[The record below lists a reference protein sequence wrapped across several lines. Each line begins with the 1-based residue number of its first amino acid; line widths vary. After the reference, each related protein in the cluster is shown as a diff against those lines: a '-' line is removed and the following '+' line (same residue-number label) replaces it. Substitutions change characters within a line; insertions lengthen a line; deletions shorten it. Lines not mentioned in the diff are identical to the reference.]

1 MEYKMRLC
9 YANGGEG
16 DGSVVVCA
24 RDGVE
29 IVRADWNGENR
40 EPLRSDRGAEI
51 FFPAEEIDAFMADRR
66 HSEFWCMPVFG
77 DKLTDV
83 PTETQYLLIRY
94 SDGSC
99 RVIVPVVSEDYKCVL
114 EGGAD
119 GLRAVLFSWCEG
131 ICACRGIAFVTA
143 RGENP
148 YALTEACVKTALAEL
163 HNGCAHRSERRYPE
177 IFEYL
182 GWCSWDAMQIRV
194 SEEGLLRKCKEF
206 RDKKIPVRWAIL
218 DDMWAEVAKFDRNT
232 YDTRE
237 AMFRLMHS
245 SAMTDYEASHTRFPN
260 GLAHCLT
267 RMRTEYNMIP
277 AIWHPTTG
285 YWMGLEK
292 DGPAAAKLSPYTTTS
307 IDGKCM
313 GDWHED
319 KAYGYYNT
327 MHRFFRDCGAAFVK
341 VDNQSMYRRFYRGM
355 DTVGR
360 VCREYH
366 RGLEASVG
374 VNFGGDMINCMGM
387 ASEDMWNRPTSA
399 ISRCSDDFQPE
410 NRPWF
415 TKHILQC
422 TYNSLIQGQF
432 YWSDYDM
439 WWTDDS
445 QGPKNSVLRA
455 VSGGP
460 IYVSDELDRSR
471 AEIIA
476 PLAFADGRI
485 LRCDRPGM
493 PARDCLFADPETAHK
508 PLKIQNLCGGSCG
521 SRGSYGSAVIA
532 AFHIDRDNTP
542 IVGTIR
548 PEDAEG
554 IAQAEEYAVYEHFSG
569 EMTILR
575 AGEALSFTLAD
586 HDDFRLYIIVP
597 VADGFAPIGLV
608 DKYISPL
615 GITAQIGETVA
626 LYEHGRY
633 GYVKAGKLYI
643 EER

>member
-1 MEYKMRLC
+1 MEYTMRML
-9 YANGGEG
+9 YASGENGIGKYTVET
-16 DGSVVVCA
+16 D
-24 RDGVE
+24 DGVE
-29 IVRADWNGENR
+29 IVRAAWDGENR
-40 EPLRSDRGAEI
+40 EVLASDRGAEI
-51 FFPAEEIDAFMADRR
+51 LFPGEEIEAFMADRR
-66 HSEFWCMPVFG
+66 HTEFWCMPVFG
-77 DKLTDV
+77 NTYSAV
-83 PTETQYLLIRY
+83 PAETQYLLIRY
-94 SDGSC
+94 SDGTC
-99 RVIVPVVSEDYKCVL
+99 RVILPVVSEDYKCVL
-114 EGGAD
+114 EGYEN
-119 GLRAVLFSWCEG
+119 GLRAVLFSWCTG

-143 RGENP
+143 CGDNP
-148 YALTEACVKTALAEL
+148 YLLTEKCVKVALSHL
-163 HNGCAHRSERRYPE
+163 SNGCAHRTERRYPE

-194 SEEGLLRKCKEF
+194 SEDGLLQKCREF
-206 RDKKIPVRWAIL
+206 RDKGIPVRWAIL
-218 DDMWAEVAKFDRNT
+218 DDMWAEVEKFDRNT
-232 YDTRE
+232 YQTRE
-237 AMFRLMHS
+237 EMFRLMHS
-245 SAMTDYEASHTRFPN
+245 SPMTDFEASHTRFPQ
-260 GLAHCLT
+260 GLAHCLS
-267 RMRTEYNMIP
+267 RMRTEYDIIP

-292 DGPAAAKLSPYTTTS
+292 DGPAAEKLAPYTITS
-307 IDGKCM
+307 IDGKCL

-327 MHRFFRDCGAAFVK
+327 MHRFFKDCGAAFVK

-387 ASEDMWNRPTSA
+387 ASEDMWNRPQSA

-445 QGPKNSVLRA
+445 QGIKNSVLRA

-460 IYVSDELDRSR
+460 IYISDELDRSR
-471 AEIIA
+471 AEILA

-485 LRCDRPGM
+485 LRCDRPGT
-493 PARDCLFADPETAHK
+493 PSRDCLFSDPETSHT
-508 PLKIQNLCGGSCG
+508 PLKIQNLCGDAGVV
-521 SRGSYGSAVIA
+521 AM
-532 AFHIDRDNTP
+532 FHIDRDNMP
-542 IVGTIR
+542 ITGTIA

-554 IAQAEEYAVYEHFSG
+554 IVPAAEYALYEHFSG
-569 EMTILR
+569 EVKILA
-575 AGEALSFTLAD
+575 AGETMEVTLQD
-586 HDDFRLYIIVP
+586 HDDFRLYVTVP
-597 VADGFAPIGLV
+597 VVDGFAPIGLI
-608 DKYISPL
+608 DKYISPRA
-615 GITAQIGETVA
+615 ITAKIGRDVT

-633 GYVKAGKLYI
+633 GYVRDGELCI

>member
-9 YANGGEG
+9 YANGGQD

-143 RGENP
+143 RGEDP

-194 SEEGLLRKCKEF
+194 SEEGLLSKCKEF

-285 YWMGLEK
+285 YWMVHHDL
-292 DGPAAAKLSPYTTTS
+292 
-307 IDGKCM
+307 
-313 GDWHED
+313 HRRQ
-319 KAYGYYNT
+319 
-327 MHRFFRDCGAAFVK
+327 MHGRLARG
-341 VDNQSMYRRFYRGM
+341 QSVR
-355 DTVGR
+355 
-360 VCREYH
+360 
-366 RGLEASVG
+366 
-374 VNFGGDMINCMGM
+374 
-387 ASEDMWNRPTSA
+387 
-399 ISRCSDDFQPE
+399 
-410 NRPWF
+410 
-415 TKHILQC
+415 ILQH
-422 TYNSLIQGQF
+422 
-432 YWSDYDM
+432 D
-439 WWTDDS
+439 
-445 QGPKNSVLRA
+445 
-455 VSGGP
+455 
-460 IYVSDELDRSR
+460 
-471 AEIIA
+471 A
-476 PLAFADGRI
+476 PVF
-485 LRCDRPGM
+485 P
-493 PARDCLFADPETAHK
+493 
-508 PLKIQNLCGGSCG
+508 
-521 SRGSYGSAVIA
+521 
-532 AFHIDRDNTP
+532 
-542 IVGTIR
+542 
-548 PEDAEG
+548 
-554 IAQAEEYAVYEHFSG
+554 
-569 EMTILR
+569 
-575 AGEALSFTLAD
+575 
-586 HDDFRLYIIVP
+586 
-597 VADGFAPIGLV
+597 
-608 DKYISPL
+608 
-615 GITAQIGETVA
+615 
-626 LYEHGRY
+626 
-633 GYVKAGKLYI
+633 
-643 EER
+643 